1 MEETIRGVI
10 EATVIRENNP
20 RCQLNVTIQPFNTNF
35 CLTPLINCT
44 ILGPLLIPY
53 PRSIRC
59 HPRTVGCPNTR
70 PRTEGYPETL
80 MVTVKALLDAGV
92 PLSFIASAGTA
103 CLVEGED
110 EKIKIIQSPTWDEL
124 ESSIA
129 SVQAVFNKR
138 LVQKRRP

>member
-1 MEETIRGVI
+1 M
-10 EATVIRENNP
+10 
-20 RCQLNVTIQPFNTNF
+20 
-35 CLTPLINCT
+35 
-44 ILGPLLIPY
+44 
-53 PRSIRC
+53 
-59 HPRTVGCPNTR
+59 
-70 PRTEGYPETL
+70 
-80 MVTVKALLDAGV
+80 

-138 LVQKRRP
+138 LVQSRRSSISGLIGWLAREDGPVRLALNLAPWNAHTVGKYWSFERVDIADYLFY

>member
-1 MEETIRGVI
+1 M
-10 EATVIRENNP
+10 
-20 RCQLNVTIQPFNTNF
+20 
-35 CLTPLINCT
+35 
-44 ILGPLLIPY
+44 
-53 PRSIRC
+53 
-59 HPRTVGCPNTR
+59 
-70 PRTEGYPETL
+70 
-80 MVTVKALLDAGV
+80 DAGV

-138 LVQKRRP
+138 LGYLVRHSLIRPEMDDPKSITHKLDGRTDCSC

>member
-1 MEETIRGVI
+1 M
-10 EATVIRENNP
+10 
-20 RCQLNVTIQPFNTNF
+20 
-35 CLTPLINCT
+35 
-44 ILGPLLIPY
+44 
-53 PRSIRC
+53 
-59 HPRTVGCPNTR
+59 
-70 PRTEGYPETL
+70 
-80 MVTVKALLDAGV
+80 

-138 LVQKRRP
+138 LVGCCQHRVGQLPRPHQGDKK

>member
-1 MEETIRGVI
+1 MSI
-10 EATVIRENNP
+10 ESHHSTFQYEFLFNAAY
-20 RCQLNVTIQPFNTNF
+20 QLYYF
-35 CLTPLINCT
+35 
-44 ILGPLLIPY
+44 
-53 PRSIRC
+53 
-59 HPRTVGCPNTR
+59 RTVTYSYQPDGPDLHEPSDGWTVPPIVR
-70 PRTEGYPETL
+70 EAH

-124 ESSIA
+124 DSSIA

-138 LVQKRRP
+138 LVQTRMLRPVR

>member
-1 MEETIRGVI
+1 M
-10 EATVIRENNP
+10 
-20 RCQLNVTIQPFNTNF
+20 
-35 CLTPLINCT
+35 
-44 ILGPLLIPY
+44 
-53 PRSIRC
+53 
-59 HPRTVGCPNTR
+59 
-70 PRTEGYPETL
+70 
-80 MVTVKALLDAGV
+80 

-138 LVQKRRP
+138 LERRRSDRTQPPDPFWKTHGCRKRLFLIVWVDNEWSGKDIETGRWSFGPLTFSDISYHVTSNC

>member
-1 MEETIRGVI
+1 MSI
-10 EATVIRENNP
+10 ECYHSTFQYKFLFDAAY
-20 RCQLNVTIQPFNTNF
+20 QLYHF
-35 CLTPLINCT
+35 
-44 ILGPLLIPY
+44 
-53 PRSIRC
+53 
-59 HPRTVGCPNTR
+59 RTVSYSYR
-70 PRTEGYPETL
+70 PDRTSRGRPTVPPVVRKAE
-80 MVTVKALLDAGV
+80 MVTMKALLDAGV

-138 LVQKRRP
+138 LVQTRMLRPVR

>member
-1 MEETIRGVI
+1 M
-10 EATVIRENNP
+10 
-20 RCQLNVTIQPFNTNF
+20 
-35 CLTPLINCT
+35 
-44 ILGPLLIPY
+44 
-53 PRSIRC
+53 
-59 HPRTVGCPNTR
+59 
-70 PRTEGYPETL
+70 
-80 MVTVKALLDAGV
+80 

-138 LVQKRRP
+138 LVRRRSHRTQPPEESGPPSGRHTVVENDYF

>member
-1 MEETIRGVI
+1 
-10 EATVIRENNP
+10 
-20 RCQLNVTIQPFNTNF
+20 
-35 CLTPLINCT
+35 
-44 ILGPLLIPY
+44 
-53 PRSIRC
+53 
-59 HPRTVGCPNTR
+59 
-70 PRTEGYPETL
+70 

-138 LVQKRRP
+138 LVQTRRSSHGPNRTPTERRLRI